1 MAVSGTKQAIMA
13 LSLDVNRG
21 GKVGLVCRLRE
32 TEDDKESGRRRREAK
47 SLAEVTDEE
56 NADLWLVEGKRK
68 NTRSGSRRGGKWLQK
83 QRLHQVPVAGCV
95 GRGSGGGGDEGGGD
109 AQFGNA
115 ITVDLPESVG

>member
-32 TEDDKESGRRRREAK
+32 TEDDKESGRRRREAE
-47 SLAEVTDEE
+47 SLAEVTDEG

-68 NTRSGSRRGGKWLQK
+68 NTRSGSRRGGEMA
-83 QRLHQVPVAGCV
+83 PETAPSSSTG
-95 GRGSGGGGDEGGGD
+95 GRVCGPGWWWRW
-109 AQFGNA
+109 
-115 ITVDLPESVG
+115 

>member
-32 TEDDKESGRRRREAK
+32 TEDDKESGRRKREAE

-68 NTRSGSRRGGKWLQK
+68 NTRSGSRRGGNGSKR
-83 QRLHQVPVAGCV
+83 RLHQVPVAGCV
-95 GRGSGGGGDEGGGD
+95 GRGGGGGDEGGWGD

>member
-13 LSLDVNRG
+13 LSLDANRG

-32 TEDDKESGRRRREAK
+32 TEDDKESGRRRREAE

-68 NTRSGSRRGGKWLQK
+68 DTQSGSRRGGNGSRNGAFIKYRWQG
-83 QRLHQVPVAGCV
+83 VWAGVVVVAV
-95 GRGSGGGGDEGGGD
+95 VMREGGGVLNLGT
-109 AQFGNA
+109 Q
-115 ITVDLPESVG
+115 LL